1 MIAKNYDVYLLKNM
15 SVFSENTDVEV
26 TRYEFWNLLLTSLT
40 TRKGEKEGVR
50 IFKGFFAA
58 PPSCKQPI
66 HPKWPPLKHRH
77 IEHPNLPK
85 TVLNM
90 SHTRCLAPSGGYL

>member
-40 TRKGEKEGVR
+40 RKGEKEGV
-50 IFKGFFAA
+50 
-58 PPSCKQPI
+58 
-66 HPKWPPLKHRH
+66 
-77 IEHPNLPK
+77 
-85 TVLNM
+85 
-90 SHTRCLAPSGGYL
+90 